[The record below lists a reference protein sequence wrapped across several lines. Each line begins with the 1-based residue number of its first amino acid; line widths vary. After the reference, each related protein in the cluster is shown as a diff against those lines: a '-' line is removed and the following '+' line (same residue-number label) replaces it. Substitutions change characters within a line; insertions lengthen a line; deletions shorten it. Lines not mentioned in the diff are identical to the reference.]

1 MPQKKNKISYI
12 FFYISILLI
21 LTTLNNKNFT
31 NDISKL
37 FNIKQIK
44 ITGVDYNLEKEI
56 YDQLKKFN
64 DKNLLSIDKKKLL
77 EIVNNNKIIE
87 SYSIIKKFPSTLILN
102 LEKTK
107 FLASFFRNGKK
118 YYLGSNGK
126 EILSDKY
133 KASLEM
139 PIIYGNFKPRNFLE
153 LLSKFEKNN
162 ISLKDIKQFYYFE
175 SDRWDFKTKNN
186 ILVKLPNANLDK
198 VLKLY
203 LFLQETNDQKKVI
216 DLRVSNQVIITNG

>member
-12 FFYISILLI
+12 FFYISILLF

-31 NDISKL
+31 NDISEL
-37 FNIKQIK
+37 FKIKQIK
-44 ITGVDYNLEKEI
+44 ITGVDYTSKKQIYAQLEK
-56 YDQLKKFN
+56 LN
-64 DKNLLSIDKKKLL
+64 NKNLISINKKKLL
-77 EIVNNNKIIE
+77 EIVNNNEIIE
-87 SYSIIKKFPSTLILN
+87 NYSIIKKFPSTLILN

-126 EILSDKY
+126 KILSNKY
-133 KASLEM
+133 KASLDM

-175 SDRWDFKTKNN
+175 SDRWDFQTKNN

-203 LFLQETNDQKKVI
+203 LFLQKTNDQKKVI

>member
-126 EILSDKY
+126 KILSNKY
-133 KASLEM
+133 KVSLDM

-162 ISLKDIKQFYYFE
+162 IPLKDIKQFYYFE

-203 LFLQETNDQKKVI
+203 LFLQKTNDQKKVI

>member
-12 FFYISILLI
+12 FFYISILLF

-31 NDISKL
+31 NDISEL
-37 FNIKQIK
+37 FKIKQIK
-44 ITGVDYNLEKEI
+44 IIGVDYNSKKQIYSQLE
-56 YDQLKKFN
+56 KFN
-64 DKNLLSIDKKKLL
+64 DKNLISINKK
-77 EIVNNNKIIE
+77 KIIE
-87 SYSIIKKFPSTLILN
+87 IINNNAIIENYSIIKKFPSTLILN

-126 EILSDKY
+126 EILSDKF
-133 KASLEM
+133 KASLDM

-162 ISLKDIKQFYYFE
+162 IPLKDIKQFYYFE
-175 SDRWDFKTKNN
+175 SNRWDFKTKSN

-203 LFLQETNDQKKVI
+203 LFLQGTNEQKKVI

>member
-64 DKNLLSIDKKKLL
+64 GKNLLSIDKKKLL

-126 EILSDKY
+126 EILSNKY
-133 KASLEM
+133 KASLDM

-162 ISLKDIKQFYYFE
+162 IPLKDIKQFYYFE
-175 SDRWDFKTKNN
+175 SDRWDFQTKNN

-203 LFLQETNDQKKVI
+203 LFLQKTNDQKKVI

>member
-1 MPQKKNKISYI
+1 MPQKKNKLSYI
-12 FFYISILLI
+12 FFYISILFF

-31 NDISKL
+31 NNISEL
-37 FNIKQIK
+37 FKIKQIK
-44 ITGVDYNLEKEI
+44 ITGVDYTSKKQIYAQLEK
-56 YDQLKKFN
+56 LN
-64 DKNLLSIDKKKLL
+64 NKNLISINKKKLL
-77 EIVNNNKIIE
+77 EIVNNNEIIE
-87 SYSIIKKFPSTLILN
+87 NYSIIKKFPSTLILN

-126 EILSDKY
+126 EILSDKF
-133 KASLEM
+133 KASLDM

>member
-126 EILSDKY
+126 EILSNKY

-162 ISLKDIKQFYYFE
+162 IPLKDIKQFYYFE
-175 SDRWDFKTKNN
+175 SDRWDFQTKNN

-203 LFLQETNDQKKVI
+203 LFLQKTNDQKKVI

>member
-64 DKNLLSIDKKKLL
+64 GKNLLSIDKKKLL

-126 EILSDKY
+126 EILSNKY

-162 ISLKDIKQFYYFE
+162 IPLKDIKQFYYFE

-203 LFLQETNDQKKVI
+203 LFLQKTNDQKKVI

>member
-126 EILSDKY
+126 EILSNKY
-133 KASLEM
+133 KASLDM

-203 LFLQETNDQKKVI
+203 LFLQKTNDQKKVI

>member
-1 MPQKKNKISYI
+1 MPQKKNKISNI
-12 FFYISILLI
+12 FFYISILFI

-31 NDISKL
+31 NFISNL

-44 ITGVDYNLEKEI
+44 ITGVDYNSEKEI

-64 DKNLLSIDKKKLL
+64 DKNLISINKKKLL
-77 EIVNNNKIIE
+77 EIVNNNEIIE

-126 EILSDKY
+126 KILSNKY
-133 KASLEM
+133 KVSLDM

-162 ISLKDIKQFYYFE
+162 IPLKDIKQFYYFE

-203 LFLQETNDQKKVI
+203 LFLQGTNEQKKVI

>member
-1 MPQKKNKISYI
+1 MPQKKNKLSYI
-12 FFYISILLI
+12 FFYISILFF

-31 NDISKL
+31 NNISEL
-37 FNIKQIK
+37 FKIKQIK
-44 ITGVDYNLEKEI
+44 ITGVDYTSKKQIYAQLEK
-56 YDQLKKFN
+56 LN
-64 DKNLLSIDKKKLL
+64 NKNLISINKKKLL
-77 EIVNNNKIIE
+77 EIVNNNEIIE
-87 SYSIIKKFPSTLILN
+87 NYSIIKKFPSTLILN

-126 EILSDKY
+126 EILSDKF
-133 KASLEM
+133 KASLDM

-162 ISLKDIKQFYYFE
+162 IPLKDIKQFYYFE
-175 SDRWDFKTKNN
+175 SDRWDFQTKNN

-203 LFLQETNDQKKVI
+203 LFLQKTNDQKKVI

>member
-126 EILSDKY
+126 EILSNKY
-133 KASLEM
+133 KASLDM

-162 ISLKDIKQFYYFE
+162 IPLKDIKQFYYFE
-175 SDRWDFKTKNN
+175 SDRWDFQTKNN

-203 LFLQETNDQKKVI
+203 LFLQKTNDQKKVI

>member
-87 SYSIIKKFPSTLILN
+87 SYSFIKKFPSTLILN

-126 EILSDKY
+126 EILSNKY
-133 KASLEM
+133 KASLDM

-162 ISLKDIKQFYYFE
+162 IPLKDIKQFYYFE
-175 SDRWDFKTKNN
+175 SDRWDFQTKNN

-203 LFLQETNDQKKVI
+203 LFLQKTNDQKKVI

>member
-77 EIVNNNKIIE
+77 EILNNNKIIE

-126 EILSDKY
+126 EILSNKY
-133 KASLEM
+133 KASLDM

-162 ISLKDIKQFYYFE
+162 IPLKDIKQFYYFE
-175 SDRWDFKTKNN
+175 SDRWDFQTKNN

-203 LFLQETNDQKKVI
+203 LFLQKTNDQKKVI

>member
-126 EILSDKY
+126 EILSDKF
-133 KASLEM
+133 KASLDM

-203 LFLQETNDQKKVI
+203 LFLQKTNDQKKVI

>member
-1 MPQKKNKISYI
+1 MPQKKNKLSYI
-12 FFYISILLI
+12 FFYISILFF

-31 NDISKL
+31 NNISEL
-37 FNIKQIK
+37 FKIKQIK
-44 ITGVDYNLEKEI
+44 ITGVDYTSKKQIYAQLEK
-56 YDQLKKFN
+56 LN
-64 DKNLLSIDKKKLL
+64 NKNLISINKKKLL
-77 EIVNNNKIIE
+77 EIVNNNEIIE
-87 SYSIIKKFPSTLILN
+87 NYSIIKKFPSTLILN

-126 EILSDKY
+126 EILSNKY
-133 KASLEM
+133 KASLDM

-162 ISLKDIKQFYYFE
+162 IPLKDIKQFYYFE
-175 SDRWDFKTKNN
+175 SDRWDFQTKNN

-203 LFLQETNDQKKVI
+203 LFLQKTNDQKKVI

>member
-126 EILSDKY
+126 EILSNKY
-133 KASLEM
+133 KASLDM

-162 ISLKDIKQFYYFE
+162 IPLKDIKQFYYFE
-175 SDRWDFKTKNN
+175 SNRWDFKTKSN

>member
-1 MPQKKNKISYI
+1 MPQKKNKLSYI
-12 FFYISILLI
+12 FFYISILFF

-31 NDISKL
+31 NNISEL
-37 FNIKQIK
+37 FKIKQIK
-44 ITGVDYNLEKEI
+44 ITGVDYTSKKQIYAQLEK
-56 YDQLKKFN
+56 LN
-64 DKNLLSIDKKKLL
+64 NKNLISINKKKLL
-77 EIVNNNKIIE
+77 EIVNNNEIIE
-87 SYSIIKKFPSTLILN
+87 NYSIIKKFPSTLILN